1 MGTVPV
7 FLTFLN
13 IEEISESVK
22 KRAKEDSVKIVDE
35 SLIVDILKKICNGY
49 SLDQTGILDLPRV
62 YFI

>member
-1 MGTVPV
+1 VGTVPV